1 MMSYNNDEEYFVY
14 SRPMP
19 KKIGHLYMN
28 VPWSDVALQ
37 NVPKSTPRDLEIKD
51 LGLFIDTYINGN
63 TIREDGYNDTYIN
76 DTYINDTSIN
86 DTKCE
91 ISINETFIKEQK
103 GEGKF
108 IRARKIPQKKQKNY
122 PTKVKNA
129 CQVDKYISRF
139 DKYNEIN
146 YYGIMA

>member
-1 MMSYNNDEEYFVY
+1 MSYNNDAEYFVH

-19 KKIGHLYMN
+19 KKVGHLYMN

-37 NVPKSTPRDLEIKD
+37 NVPKITTRNLELEDLN
-51 LGLFIDTYINGN
+51 LLIDTYNN
-63 TIREDGYNDTYIN
+63 RNMIREQGISDTYIN
-76 DTYINDTSIN
+76 DTYINDDN
-86 DTKCE
+86 NGYKHN
-91 ISINETFIKEQK
+91 ISINETFIKEQR

-108 IRARKIPQKKQKNY
+108 IRARKIPQKKNKNY
-122 PTKVKNA
+122 PTKAKNA
-129 CQVDKYISRF
+129 CQVEKYISRF